1 MTNLTNNLLQT
12 KKDNNNKSNEY
23 LLKVKKVV

>member
-1 MTNLTNNLLQT
+1 MTNLTNNLLKT